1 MLQALVFDVDGTLA
15 DTESTHRA
23 AFNHAFSEE
32 GLDWVW
38 DEALYTE
45 LLEISGGKERI
56 AHYWK
61 RTRGGI
67 VGIDAYALQ
76 DTIARLHELKT
87 AAYEGMVNDGQVSLR
102 RSISPPS
109 CAKPL
114 VRTGAR
120 SLAWWKT
127 PPQRPSKNR
136 TRRSICK
143 RCNAWGWQART
154 VLPLRI
160 RATASKPQWLRV
172 CPR

>member
-61 RTRGGI
+61 RTRSGI

-102 RSISPPS
+102 PGVLR
-109 CAKPL
+109 L
-114 VRTGAR
+114 
-120 SLAWWKT
+120 SL
-127 PPQRPSKNR
+127 
-136 TRRSICK
+136 IH
-143 RCNAWGWQART
+143 
-154 VLPLRI
+154 I
-160 RATASKPQWLRV
+160 
-172 CPR
+172 